1 MTKIYKAYRDGYITI
16 GGQSV
21 EVKIGQIVKESVY
34 NNYPN
39 FFAPVEIESPVTEP
53 VEVPVVEEPQEPTDA
68 TAADET
74 STEPVTEEPKKK
86 RK

>member
-53 VEVPVVEEPQEPTDA
+53 VEVPAVEEPQEQ
-68 TAADET
+68 TAAEET